1 MYSMGLTDSDRAILD
16 EQERDAR
23 YDDDEREVCRAC
35 GGDGYVYDDLMG
47 DGPCPYCDAGESV
60 AADIAAADEAIPL
73 PMLSDD
79 EDDFADIP
87 F

>member
-23 YDDDEREVCRAC
+23 YDGDPLSHPACTFCDDTGLAYDDEY
-35 GGDGYVYDDLMG
+35 GYS
-47 DGPCPYCDAGESV
+47 PCTHCEAG
-60 AADIAAADEAIPL
+60 AAIDADEAIPL

-79 EDDFADIP
+79 EDDFADVP
-87 F
+87 FD